1 MVFMNTKLIP
11 ILLTSLLIAA
21 PVVQAA
27 DQVPAP
33 VQAVASAIVPGHA
46 PDSISP
52 APIPGFY
59 EVVYGS
65 QLVYVSADG
74 RYLLHGDVIDLKE
87 KVNLTE
93 KRRSQARVDALAK
106 VAESD
111 MVIFAPKGETKHT
124 VTVFTDVDCGYCRK
138 FHHGMKEMNQL
149 GIRVRYLAYP
159 RAGIGSG
166 SYKKAEAVWC
176 AKDRKA
182 AMNQA
187 KAGREVASD
196 NCKNPVAREFQLG
209 NELGV
214 TGTPTLIL
222 EDGRLLPG
230 YVSPK
235 RLLQILDRE
244 SARQG

>member
-1 MVFMNTKLIP
+1 MKLIP
-11 ILLTSLLIAA
+11 IVLSLLLLAA
-21 PVVQAA
+21 PGVRA
-27 DQVPAP
+27 DEAIPPA
-33 VQAVASAIVPGHA
+33 VKAVASAIVPDHV
-46 PDSISP
+46 PDAVSP

-65 QLVYVSADG
+65 RLVYVSADG
-74 RYLLHGDVIDLKE
+74 RSLLHGDVIDLKA
-87 KVNLTE
+87 KVNLPAALPS
-93 KRRSQARVDALAK
+93 KARVDALAK

-111 MVIFAPKGETKHT
+111 MVIFAPEGKVKHT

-138 FHHGMKEMNQL
+138 FHHGMKQMNQL

-182 AMNQA
+182 AMNFA
-187 KAGREVASD
+187 KAGREVPAD
-196 NCKNPVAREFQLG
+196 NCKNPVAQEFKLG

-230 YVSPK
+230 YVPPK

-244 SARQG
+244 SASQG